1 MARRNMPPAGFAM
14 IARLARLPKL
24 LPHMIVAAALAF
36 AGAACADAPGF
47 LPPDQAFRVRMT
59 EAPGAVVLHFAIA
72 DGYRLY
78 GDRFHVTSDDELARL
93 GAIQRGPGRMVP
105 DAIAG
110 HPVEVFEHA
119 ATLRVPVN
127 AREMFELT
135 VTYQGCATNE
145 ICYPPMHRTFPVIAA
160 ALLGGAADQSGAPR

>member
-1 MARRNMPPAGFAM
+1 M
-14 IARLARLPKL
+14 ISRLVRLAHR
-24 LPHMIVAAALAF
+24 LPHMIVATALVF
-36 AGAACADAPGF
+36 AGSALADAPGF

-59 EAPGAVVLHFAIA
+59 EVPGAVILHFAIA

-78 GDRFHVTSDDELARL
+78 GDRFQVTSDDALARL
-93 GAIQRGPGRMVP
+93 GAIQRGPGHMVP

-119 ATLRVPVN
+119 VTLRVPVN
-127 AREMFELT
+127 ASEMFELT
-135 VTYQGCATNE
+135 VTYQGCAAGQ

-160 ALLGGAADQSGAPR
+160 ALFGGATDTSGAPR

>member
-1 MARRNMPPAGFAM
+1 M
-14 IARLARLPKL
+14 ISLLVRLAHW
-24 LPHMIVAAALAF
+24 LPHAIVAAALVF
-36 AGAACADAPGF
+36 AGSALADAPGF

-59 EAPGAVVLHFAIA
+59 EAPGAVILHFAIA

-78 GDRFHVTSDDELARL
+78 GDRFQVTSDDALARL

-127 AREMFELT
+127 ASEMFELT
-135 VTYQGCATNE
+135 VMYQGCATNE

-160 ALLGGAADQSGAPR
+160 ALLGGAAAQSGAPR

>member
-1 MARRNMPPAGFAM
+1 M
-14 IARLARLPKL
+14 ISRLVRLAHR
-24 LPHMIVAAALAF
+24 LPHMIVAAALVF
-36 AGAACADAPGF
+36 AGSARADAPGF
-47 LPPDQAFRVRMT
+47 LPPDQAFRVRMI
-59 EAPGAVVLHFAIA
+59 EAPGAVILHFAIA

-78 GDRFHVTSDDELARL
+78 GDRFQVTSDDALARL

-127 AREMFELT
+127 ASEMFELT
-135 VTYQGCATNE
+135 VMYQGCATNE

-160 ALLGGAADQSGAPR
+160 ALLGGAAAQSGAPR